1 MMNAMMNVKLLN
13 ASLKAAGHYFDFD
26 NKVLYVTKS
35 YLAKAETYGTVE
47 CDRLNEMMAQFPGMK
62 IEIHKKSRTNNA
74 ISYEMMEGFIRIMPQ
89 AEWRMKEY
97 QRIKQVSLAYKSPYK
112 FVCAWFEKQFPYYGK
127 LTAHDENGTIKWDAV
142 AMYNKAAEEA
152 KARAV
157 GKDGTIVSFPASAV
171 RTQEM
176 NAENLLADAS

>member
-1 MMNAMMNVKLLN
+1 MFIEKTKN
-13 ASLKAAGHYFDFD
+13 ASLKNAGHYYDFD
-26 NKVLYVTKS
+26 TNTLYVTKA
-35 YLAKAETYGTVE
+35 YLKRAETYGTPE
-47 CDRLNEMMAQFPGMK
+47 CNSLNEMMAQFSGMK
-62 IEIHKKSRTNNA
+62 IEIHKKTRTNNA

-127 LTAHDENGTIKWDAV
+127 LTAHDENGTIKWDVV
-142 AMYNKAAEEA
+142 AMYEQAKNEA
-152 KARAV
+152 NARAI
-157 GKDGTIVSFPASAV
+157 GKDGTVVTFPASAV

-176 NAENLLADAS
+176 NAENLLAEAG

>member
-1 MMNAMMNVKLLN
+1 MFNEKTKN
-13 ASLKAAGHYFDFD
+13 ASLKNAGHYYDFD
-26 NKVLYVTKS
+26 DNTLYVTKA
-35 YLAKAETYGTVE
+35 YLKKAETYGTPE
-47 CDRLNEMMAQFPGMK
+47 CDSLNEMMAQFPGMK
-62 IEIHKKSRTNNA
+62 IEIHKKTRTNNA
-74 ISYEMMEGFIRIMPQ
+74 ISYEMMEGFIRIMPR

-127 LTAHDENGTIKWDAV
+127 LTEHDENGTIKWDVV
-142 AMYNKAAEEA
+142 AMYNKASEEA

-157 GKDGTIVSFPASAV
+157 GKDGTVVTFPASAV

-176 NAENLLADAS
+176 NEEESLANAS

>member
-1 MMNAMMNVKLLN
+1 MFSTKTKNEA
-13 ASLKAAGHYFDFD
+13 LKNAGHYYDFD
-26 NKVLYVTKS
+26 TNTLYVTKA
-35 YLAKAETYGTVE
+35 YLNKAQTYGTSE
-47 CDRLNEMMAQFPGMK
+47 CDSLNAMMAQFPGMK
-62 IEIHKKSRTNNA
+62 IEIHKKNRTNNA

-142 AMYNKAAEEA
+142 AMYQQAAEEA
-152 KARAV
+152 QARAV
-157 GKDGTIVSFPASAV
+157 GKDGTVVTFPASAV

-176 NAENLLADAS
+176 NAENLLAEAG

>member
-1 MMNAMMNVKLLN
+1 MFNEKTKN
-13 ASLKAAGHYFDFD
+13 ASLKNAGHYYDFD
-26 NKVLYVTKS
+26 ANTLYVTKA
-35 YLAKAETYGTVE
+35 YLKKAETYGTPE
-47 CDRLNEMMAQFPGMK
+47 CDSLNEMMAQFPGMK

-127 LTAHDENGTIKWDAV
+127 LTEHSEDGTIKWDVV
-142 AMYNKAAEEA
+142 AMYEQAKNEA
-152 KARAV
+152 NARAV
-157 GKDGTIVSFPASAV
+157 GKDGTVVTFPASAV

-176 NAENLLADAS
+176 NKEESLANAS